1 MDDGDHLD
9 EGVGKDGEGVDGG
22 ALVVAPARQLPC
34 VLINNPFILLQVP
47 SFNHFYHLNS
57 VILNS
62 ARQLPCVLIHHS
74 CHTILICLLVHLS
87 IISIISILL

>member
-9 EGVGKDGEGVDGG
+9 EGVGEDGEGVDGG

-34 VLINNPFILLQVP
+34 VLI
-47 SFNHFYHLNS
+47 
-57 VILNS
+57 
-62 ARQLPCVLIHHS
+62 HHS
-74 CHTILICLLVHLS
+74 CNTILVCLLFHLS